1 VYQVT
6 ESPEDARELA
16 AVRVTC
22 HTTLPT
28 IVFPRKARGRKIPSA
43 NASADKTD
51 NGCRRRDE
59 NSPEI
64 QRAGKLSRS
73 RSTNFR
79 QNKPTPREVSGVVK
93 SRAVNRVIS
102 RWHVLKKKKK
112 ENRGGGGGGE
122 GAGGGA
128 GGGPRGGSGAAQRR
142 ARRPT
147 RVPRN
152 FKVQIAANNIAR
164 NDDNDAIADTR
175 MSSRGYA
182 QLSGLNS
189 ARVKSKADSD

>member
-22 HTTLPT
+22 QTTLPT
-28 IVFPRKARGRKIPSA
+28 IVFPPEGGRKIPSA

-93 SRAVNRVIS
+93 SRAVNRVIF

-112 ENRGGGGGGE
+112 KRKQRERERENERRYRLSM
-122 GAGGGA
+122 GGA
-128 GGGPRGGSGAAQRR
+128 RADPRLAAEIRAQSQRGFLEISKFKLRRTTLR
-142 ARRPT
+142 AMMIMMQSSMRGC
-147 RVPRN
+147 PRE
-152 FKVQIAANNIAR
+152 VAR
-164 NDDNDAIADTR
+164 SLAT
-175 MSSRGYA
+175 
-182 QLSGLNS
+182 
-189 ARVKSKADSD
+189 